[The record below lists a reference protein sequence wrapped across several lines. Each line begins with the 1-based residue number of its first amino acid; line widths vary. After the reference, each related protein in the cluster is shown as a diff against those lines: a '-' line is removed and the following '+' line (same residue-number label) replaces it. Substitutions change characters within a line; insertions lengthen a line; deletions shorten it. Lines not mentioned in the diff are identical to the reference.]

1 MPGFGRLPETDAA
14 RATPKPVVLVI
25 VDGLTPSAF
34 EAADTPALRFL
45 AEHGEYRRAV
55 STFPSLT
62 PVCLSTIATGSH
74 PDGHHIPH
82 LVWWHRGERRLV
94 EYGSSFA
101 AIRAAGLTRS
111 LRDTIVD
118 LNARHLSPDVKTVY
132 ETLED
137 AGLTTAAINITC
149 YRGRTRHL
157 PTIPGVP
164 AVNGPRRFFWYSLYE
179 SDRTGAP
186 IAVRNRSLGSIDAYA
201 AWVGRWLVTRDGFD
215 LLVYYLPD
223 YDYASHAAGP
233 EGAREALERS
243 DAAVG
248 ALLDAAGGPEAF
260 LERYAVIVCSDHG
273 QSRVEEVARLEVSG
287 EIVTASNRAAMVYT
301 DDPRRA
307 AELLDDQP
315 AAGIVCFREGDRVVA
330 RRDGDE
336 DEAILDTVPDGRQR
350 VGAALANPNAGEVLV
365 SASPGW
371 EFLDLAGRHHLGGGS
386 HGSLERADSEV
397 PMLTIGL
404 GPPPASIAE
413 IKRAVVNHFDIG
425 AA

>member
-1 MPGFGRLPETDAA
+1 LPGTDASQA
-14 RATPKPVVLVI
+14 KPKPVVLVI

-62 PVCLSTIATGSH
+62 PVCLSSIATGSH
-74 PDGHHIPH
+74 PDRHHIPH
-82 LVWWHRGERRLV
+82 LVWWHRGEHRLV

-101 AIRAAGLTRS
+101 AIRAAGFTRS

-118 LNARHLSPDVKTVY
+118 LNAKHLSRGVQTIY

-157 PTIPGVP
+157 PTIPGAP
-164 AVNGPRRFFWYSLYE
+164 AVYGPKRFFWYSLYE

-186 IAVRNRSLGSIDAYA
+186 IAVRNRALGSIDAYA

-233 EGAREALERS
+233 DSAHEALGRS
-243 DAAVG
+243 DAAIG
-248 ALLDAAGGPEAF
+248 ALIDAAGGREAF
-260 LERYAVIVCSDHG
+260 LDRYAVMVCSDHG
-273 QSRVEEVARLEVSG
+273 QSRVDRVARLEAG
-287 EIVTASNRAAMVYT
+287 DDMVTASNRAAMVYT
-301 DDPRRA
+301 DRPRLV
-307 AELLDDQP
+307 AERLDAEP
-315 AAGIVCFREGDRVVA
+315 SAGIVCFREDDRVVV

-336 DEAILDTVPDGRQR
+336 DDAILDAVPDGRAR
-350 VGAALANPNAGEVLV
+350 VAAALANPNAGEVLV
-365 SASPGW
+365 SAASGW
-371 EFLDLAGRHHLGGGS
+371 EFYDLAGRHHLGGGS
-386 HGSLERADSEV
+386 HGSLEPADSTV
-397 PMLTIGL
+397 PMLSIGL
-404 GPPPASIAE
+404 GSPPASIAG
-413 IKRAVVNHFDIG
+413 IKDVVVRHFAVPG
-425 AA
+425 A

>member
-1 MPGFGRLPETDAA
+1 MPGTDASQA
-14 RATPKPVVLVI
+14 KPKPVVLVI

-62 PVCLSTIATGSH
+62 PVCLSSIATGSH
-74 PDGHHIPH
+74 PDRHHIPH
-82 LVWWHRGERRLV
+82 LVWWHRGEHRLV

-101 AIRAAGLTRS
+101 AIRAAGFTRS

-118 LNARHLSPDVKTVY
+118 LNAKHLSRGVQTIY

-157 PTIPGVP
+157 PTIPGAP
-164 AVNGPRRFFWYSLYE
+164 AVYGPKRFFWYSLYE

-186 IAVRNRSLGSIDAYA
+186 IAVRNRALGSIDAYA

-233 EGAREALERS
+233 DSAHEALARS
-243 DAAVG
+243 DAAIG
-248 ALLDAAGGPEAF
+248 ALIDAAGGREAF
-260 LERYAVIVCSDHG
+260 LDRYAVMVCSDHG
-273 QSRVEEVARLEVSG
+273 QSRVDRVARLEAG
-287 EIVTASNRAAMVYT
+287 DDMVTASNRAAMVYT
-301 DDPRRA
+301 DRPRLV
-307 AELLDDQP
+307 AERLDAEP
-315 AAGIVCFREGDRVVA
+315 SAGIVCFREDDRVVV

-336 DEAILDTVPDGRQR
+336 DDAILDAVPDGRAR
-350 VGAALANPNAGEVLV
+350 VAAALANPNAGEVLV
-365 SASPGW
+365 SAASGW
-371 EFLDLAGRHHLGGGS
+371 EFYDLAGRHHLGGGS
-386 HGSLERADSEV
+386 HGSLEPADSTV
-397 PMLTIGL
+397 PMLSIGL
-404 GPPPASIAE
+404 GSPPASIAG
-413 IKRAVVNHFDIG
+413 IKDVVVRHFAVPG
-425 AA
+425 A

>member
-1 MPGFGRLPETDAA
+1 MPGSDRLPRTDASQA
-14 RATPKPVVLVI
+14 KPKPVVLVI

-34 EAADTPALRFL
+34 EAADTPTLRFL
-45 AEHGEYRRAV
+45 ADHGEYRRAV

-62 PVCLSTIATGSH
+62 PVCLSSIATGSH

-82 LVWWHRGERRLV
+82 LVWWHRGEQRIV

-101 AIRAAGLTRS
+101 AVRAAGVTRS

-118 LNARHLSPDVKTVY
+118 LNARHLSRSIETVF

-149 YRGRTRHL
+149 YRGRSRHL
-157 PTIPGVP
+157 PTIPGAP
-164 AVNGPRRFFWYSLYE
+164 AVYGPKRFFWYSLYE

-186 IAVRNRSLGSIDAYA
+186 IAVRNRALGSIDAYA

-233 EGAREALERS
+233 DSSQEALERS
-243 DAAVG
+243 DAAIG

-273 QSRVEEVARLEVSG
+273 QSKVDRAARLDLG
-287 EIVTASNRAAMVYT
+287 DDMVTASNRAAMVYT
-301 DDPRRA
+301 DEPRRV
-307 AELLDDQP
+307 AERLDTEP
-315 AAGIVCFREGDRVVA
+315 SAGIVVFREDDRVVA

-336 DEAILDTVPDGRQR
+336 DDAILDAVPDGRLR
-350 VGAALANPNAGEVLV
+350 AAAALANPNAGEVLV
-365 SASPGW
+365 SAAPGW
-371 EFLDLAGRHHLGGGS
+371 EFYDLAGRHHLGGGS
-386 HGSLERADSEV
+386 HGSLEPADSLV
-397 PMLTIGL
+397 PMLSIGL
-404 GPPPASIAE
+404 GSPPASIAG
-413 IKRAVVNHFDIG
+413 IKDAIVRHFAVPG
-425 AA
+425 A

>member
-1 MPGFGRLPETDAA
+1 MPGSDRLPGTDASQA
-14 RATPKPVVLVI
+14 KPKPVVLVI

-62 PVCLSTIATGSH
+62 PVCLSSIATGSH

-82 LVWWHRGERRLV
+82 LVWWHRGEQRLV
-94 EYGSSFA
+94 EYGSSFGA
-101 AIRAAGLTRS
+101 VRAAGLTRS

-118 LNARHLSPDVKTVY
+118 LNAKHLSRGVETVF

-149 YRGRTRHL
+149 YRGRSRHL
-157 PTIPGVP
+157 ATIPGAP
-164 AVNGPRRFFWYSLYE
+164 AVYGPKRFFWYSLYE

-186 IAVRNRSLGSIDAYA
+186 IAVRNRALGSIDAYA

-233 EGAREALERS
+233 DSSQEALERS
-243 DAAVG
+243 DAAIG

-260 LERYAVIVCSDHG
+260 LERYAVD
-273 QSRVEEVARLEVSG
+273 RLLRPRPVEGR
-287 EIVTASNRAAMVYT
+287 
-301 DDPRRA
+301 PRRA
-307 AELLDDQP
+307 PRRRRRHGHRVEPRRDGLHRR
-315 AAGIVCFREGDRVVA
+315 AAPGRRAPRRASRPRESSVFREGDRVVA
-330 RRDGDE
+330 RRNGDE
-336 DEAILDTVPDGRQR
+336 DDAILDAVPDGRLR
-350 VGAALANPNAGEVLV
+350 ARGGAREPERRRGARLRRARLGVLRPRRPPPPRRRQSRLAR
-365 SASPGW
+365 
-371 EFLDLAGRHHLGGGS
+371 AGRLV
-386 HGSLERADSEV
+386 RADA
-397 PMLTIGL
+397 LDRART
-404 GPPPASIAE
+404 AS
-413 IKRAVVNHFDIG
+413 
-425 AA
+425 

>member
-1 MPGFGRLPETDAA
+1 LPGTDASQA
-14 RATPKPVVLVI
+14 KPKPVVLVI
-25 VDGLTPSAF
+25 VDGLTPAAF
-34 EAADTPALRFL
+34 ESADTPALRFL

-62 PVCLSTIATGSH
+62 PVCLSSIATGSH

-82 LVWWHRGERRLV
+82 LVWWHRGEQRLV
-94 EYGSSFA
+94 EYGSSFGA
-101 AIRAAGLTRS
+101 VRAAGLARS

-118 LNARHLSPDVKTVY
+118 LNAKHLSRGIETVY

-149 YRGRTRHL
+149 YRGRSRHL
-157 PTIPGVP
+157 ATIPGAP
-164 AVNGPRRFFWYSLYE
+164 AVYGPKRFFWYSLYE

-186 IAVRNRSLGSIDAYA
+186 IAVRNRALGSIDAYA

-215 LLVYYLPD
+215 LLVFYLPD

-233 EGAREALERS
+233 DSSKEALERS

-273 QSRVEEVARLEVSG
+273 QSSVDRVARLDAG
-287 EIVTASNRAAMVYT
+287 DDLVTASNRAAMVYT
-301 DDPRRA
+301 DDPRRV
-307 AELLDDQP
+307 AERLDGQP
-315 AAGIVCFREGDRVVA
+315 CAGIVCFREGDRVVT

-336 DEAILDTVPDGRQR
+336 DDAILDAVPDGRR
-350 VGAALANPNAGEVLV
+350 RAAAALANPNAGEVLV
-365 SASPGW
+365 SAAPGW
-371 EFLDLAGRHHLGGGS
+371 EFYDLAGRHHLGGGS
-386 HGSLERADSEV
+386 HGSLEPADSVV
-397 PMLTIGL
+397 PMLAIGL
-404 GPPPASIAE
+404 GPPPESITG
-413 IKRAVVNHFDIG
+413 IKESIVRHF
-425 AA
+425 AAPVA